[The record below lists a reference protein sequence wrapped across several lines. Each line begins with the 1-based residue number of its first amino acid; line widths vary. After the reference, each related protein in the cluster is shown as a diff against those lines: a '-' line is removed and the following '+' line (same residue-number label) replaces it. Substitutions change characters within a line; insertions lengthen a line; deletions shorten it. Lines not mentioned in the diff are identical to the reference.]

1 MMKSNNRGQ
10 ASVEFALILPI
21 LILLVMGILEF
32 GLFFHSYVNISFA
45 SKEAARLA
53 ALDANASSQSIA
65 ASVQATMPAT
75 RNITIT
81 LTPAAPRT
89 TGLPV
94 TVSVSTQHTFMT
106 PVISVLAPSN
116 PYTIS
121 SSTTARSE

>member
-1 MMKSNNRGQ
+1 MMKPNNRGQ
-10 ASVEFALILPI
+10 AIVEFALILPI
-21 LILLVMGILEF
+21 LIVLVMGILEF

-53 ALDANASSQSIA
+53 ALDANATSQSIA

-75 RNITIT
+75 SNIAIT

>member
-1 MMKSNNRGQ
+1 MMKLKNRGQ
-10 ASVEFALILPI
+10 AIVEFALILPI
-21 LILLVMGILEF
+21 LIVLVMGILEF

-53 ALDANASSQSIA
+53 ALDANATSQSIA
-65 ASVQATMPAT
+65 ASVQATMPAA
-75 RNITIT
+75 RNVAIT

-94 TVSVSTQHTFMT
+94 TVSVSTQHTFMM
-106 PVISVLAPSN
+106 PLISVLMPSN